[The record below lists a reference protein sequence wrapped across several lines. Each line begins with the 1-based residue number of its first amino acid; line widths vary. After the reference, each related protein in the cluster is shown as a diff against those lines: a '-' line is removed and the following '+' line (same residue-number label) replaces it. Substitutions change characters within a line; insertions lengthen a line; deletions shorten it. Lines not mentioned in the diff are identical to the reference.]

1 MIGFS
6 LFFVILQYIFN
17 ITMKYFEVEFTLTP
31 CTQVAQDLLSALAGE
46 VGFETFEETENGL
59 TGYVQQS
66 LFDESALQQ
75 TLACFP
81 LEDTRIEYDVHEA
94 EDRDWNEQWEQEG
107 FEPIEVSSERSEVSG
122 ERLVIHD
129 GRHLPELITDPS
141 SLITSIEIDAHLA
154 FGTGTHETT
163 QMICQTLLE
172 RNMKGRRVLDC
183 GCGTGILGICALKL
197 GAEKCLAYDIDEWSV
212 DNTRHN
218 AVINQVDD
226 KLTVLHGDGS
236 LLDSVDDGYD
246 VVLANINRN
255 ILLQDMSRF
264 ANVTNPQGILI
275 LSGFYEADVPLI
287 REKAG
292 SMGFRL
298 LESKKNGDWICLV
311 FQAQ

>member
-1 MIGFS
+1 
-6 LFFVILQYIFN
+6 
-17 ITMKYFEVEFTLTP
+17 MKYFEVEFTLTP